1 MNESSDFLSQRRGS
15 DSHIDKFQ
23 MFRKE
28 KSFRKDNRIKNNLRL
43 SLEESNNSNLN
54 VSNLNSSL
62 NFKMKKRFYSRLS
75 QSKLNNS
82 MNDSMTL
89 INPFLNTTIE
99 GRLDATIIE
108 ENIDGNQSI
117 KTSFPKKK
125 PQIFIPE
132 YMFNSIDLN
141 KQTIQY
147 NNCLN
152 DLNENVEEYYKS
164 YLELDEIEKNKETL
178 EKELKEAKD
187 ARSKVMDDIYQLK
200 REIENKSVLQNDNLN
215 MTTIG
220 NYQNSNNFNIMNN
233 NQNTSFKNNING
245 NDLVQNI
252 EKYENLILKTKMEN
266 RGFLEDYDILND
278 ELKKNTELNNKLKN
292 ILHNI
297 EQKIQAALK
306 EKNNL
311 RNLMQKN

>member
-1 MNESSDFLSQRRGS
+1 MNDSLDILSFRRCS
-15 DSHIDKFQ
+15 DSNMDKFNI
-23 MFRKE
+23 FRKV
-28 KSFRKDNRIKNNLRL
+28 KSFRKYNPIKNNLRL

-54 VSNLNSSL
+54 GSNLNTSL

-82 MNDSMTL
+82 MNASMTL
-89 INPFLNTTIE
+89 INPFLNTTIDDPY
-99 GRLDATIIE
+99 DATIIE
-108 ENIDGNQSI
+108 ENIDGNQSLKI
-117 KTSFPKKK
+117 TFPEKK
-125 PQIFIPE
+125 PKIFIPQ
-132 YMFNSIDLN
+132 YIFNSIDLN
-141 KQTIQY
+141 KQIIQY

-152 DLNENVEEYYKS
+152 DLNDNVEEYYKS

-233 NQNTSFKNNING
+233 NQNTFKNNING
-245 NDLVQNI
+245 NDLAQNI
-252 EKYENLILKTKMEN
+252 EKYEDLILKIKMEN
-266 RGFLEDYDILND
+266 QGFLEEYDLLND
-278 ELKKNTELNNKLKN
+278 ELKKNNELNKKLKN
-292 ILHNI
+292 SLRTI
-297 EQKIQAALK
+297 EQNIQSALK

>member
-1 MNESSDFLSQRRGS
+1 
-15 DSHIDKFQ
+15 
-23 MFRKE
+23 
-28 KSFRKDNRIKNNLRL
+28 
-43 SLEESNNSNLN
+43 
-54 VSNLNSSL
+54 
-62 NFKMKKRFYSRLS
+62 
-75 QSKLNNS
+75 
-82 MNDSMTL
+82 
-89 INPFLNTTIE
+89 
-99 GRLDATIIE
+99 
-108 ENIDGNQSI
+108 
-117 KTSFPKKK
+117 
-125 PQIFIPE
+125 
-132 YMFNSIDLN
+132 MFNSIDLN

-292 ILHNI
+292 ILHNY

>member
-1 MNESSDFLSQRRGS
+1 MNDRLDFLSARRCS
-15 DSHIDKFQ
+15 DSNIDKFN
-23 MFRKE
+23 MFRKINT
-28 KSFRKDNRIKNNLRL
+28 FRKNNPIKNNLRL

-54 VSNLNSSL
+54 TSNLNTSI

-82 MNDSMTL
+82 MNASMTL
-89 INPFLNTTIE
+89 INPFLNITIDE
-99 GRLDATIIE
+99 PFDTTIIE

-117 KTSFPKKK
+117 KTSFPEKK
-125 PQIFIPE
+125 PKIFIPQ
-132 YMFNSIDLN
+132 YIFNSIDLN

-152 DLNENVEEYYKS
+152 DLNDNVEEYYKS

-187 ARSKVMDDIYQLK
+187 ARSKVMDVIYQLK
-200 REIENKSVLQNDNLN
+200 REIDNKSVLQTDNLN

-220 NYQNSNNFNIMNN
+220 SNYQNSNNFNIMNN
-233 NQNTSFKNNING
+233 NQNTYNVNG
-245 NDLVQNI
+245 NDLAQNI
-252 EKYENLILKTKMEN
+252 EKYEDLILKIKMEN
-266 RGFLEDYDILND
+266 QGFLEEYDLLND
-278 ELKKNTELNNKLKN
+278 ELKKNNELNKKLKN
-292 ILHNI
+292 SLRTI
-297 EQKIQAALK
+297 EQNIQSALK

>member
-1 MNESSDFLSQRRGS
+1 MNDSLDILSLRRCS
-15 DSHIDKFQ
+15 DSNMDKFNI
-23 MFRKE
+23 FRKV
-28 KSFRKDNRIKNNLRL
+28 KSFRKYNPIKNNLRL

-54 VSNLNSSL
+54 GSNLNTSL

-82 MNDSMTL
+82 MNASMTL
-89 INPFLNTTIE
+89 INPFLNTTIDDPY
-99 GRLDATIIE
+99 DATIIE
-108 ENIDGNQSI
+108 ENIDGNQSLKI
-117 KTSFPKKK
+117 TFPEKK
-125 PQIFIPE
+125 PKIFIPQ
-132 YMFNSIDLN
+132 YIFNSIDLN

-152 DLNENVEEYYKS
+152 DLNDNVEEYYKS
-164 YLELDEIEKNKETL
+164 YQELDEIEKNKETL

-187 ARSKVMDDIYQLK
+187 ARTKVMDVVYQLK

-233 NQNTSFKNNING
+233 NQNTFKNNING
-245 NDLVQNI
+245 NDLAQNI
-252 EKYENLILKTKMEN
+252 EKYEDLILKIKMEN
-266 RGFLEDYDILND
+266 QGFLEEYDNLND
-278 ELKKNTELNNKLKN
+278 ELKKNTELNKKLKN
-292 ILHNI
+292 SLHNI
-297 EQKIQAALK
+297 EQNIQNALK

-311 RNLMQKN
+311 RNIIQKN

>member
-1 MNESSDFLSQRRGS
+1 MNDSLDFLSARRCS
-15 DSHIDKFQ
+15 DSNIDKFN
-23 MFRKE
+23 MFRKINT
-28 KSFRKDNRIKNNLRL
+28 FRKNNPIKNNLRL

-54 VSNLNSSL
+54 TSNLNTSI

-82 MNDSMTL
+82 MNASMTL
-89 INPFLNTTIE
+89 INPFLNITIDE
-99 GRLDATIIE
+99 PFDTTIIE

-117 KTSFPKKK
+117 KTSFPEKK
-125 PQIFIPE
+125 PKIFIPQ
-132 YMFNSIDLN
+132 YIFNSIDLN

-152 DLNENVEEYYKS
+152 DLNDNVEEYYKS

-233 NQNTSFKNNING
+233 NQNTFKNNING
-245 NDLVQNI
+245 NDLAQNI
-252 EKYENLILKTKMEN
+252 EKYEDLILKIKMEN
-266 RGFLEDYDILND
+266 QGFLEEYDNLND
-278 ELKKNTELNNKLKN
+278 ELKKNTELNKKLKN
-292 ILHNI
+292 SLHNI
-297 EQKIQAALK
+297 EQNIQNALK

-311 RNLMQKN
+311 RNIIQKN